1 LYSAALAVLTTR
13 PACHPSLAFCHSSH
27 RESLLSVPDTYGQ
40 SLEALPSQPAASGT
54 VSDVHGAGTRVHI
67 PAHGGFEAYNGP
79 PDSILSHEP
88 KPLKKYRPPPLQSVL
103 SPDELSYPS

>member
-1 LYSAALAVLTTR
+1 MEKGGFQPERQARFEY
-13 PACHPSLAFCHSSH
+13 PATIA
-27 RESLLSVPDTYGQ
+27 
-40 SLEALPSQPAASGT
+40 

-67 PAHGGFEAYNGP
+67 PAHGGSEAYNGP